1 MIRPGSE
8 IRLSK
13 NIIVDSCR
21 TGCSNGSQIRK
32 RKAIRSAVSAVPPRK
47 MTNVNKSLGPFAQR
61 YITSM
66 KYSQTFTISSAL
78 GAVQRFNL
86 NNIYDPDRTGV
97 GHQPYGYDQLGAIY
111 NRYRVIACHWAINVY
126 PSTGTAPVR
135 VAALPSNEEV
145 TNTTLS
151 DACED
156 PRAKWMVQVPGATA
170 RVLKGKVYLPSLLG
184 RTPTEYRGSQGATLE
199 RSSRRQCCAQYLCPG
214 NE

>member
-1 MIRPGSE
+1 MA
-8 IRLSK
+8 
-13 NIIVDSCR
+13 
-21 TGCSNGSQIRK
+21 RK
-32 RKAIRSAVSAVPPRK
+32 YAKKGNKKRGKRGAVRK

-135 VAALPSNEEV
+135 VAALLSNEEV
-145 TNTTLS
+145 INTTLS

-156 PRAKWMVQVPGATA
+156 PRQVDGSCPVPQLVCLRAKYIFPRCLVG
-170 RVLKGKVYLPSLLG
+170 LG
-184 RTPTEYRGSQGATLE
+184 RVSWLARATLE
-199 RSSRRQCCAQYLCPG
+199 RSSRRQCCAQHLCPG

>member
-1 MIRPGSE
+1 MA
-8 IRLSK
+8 
-13 NIIVDSCR
+13 
-21 TGCSNGSQIRK
+21 RK
-32 RKAIRSAVSAVPPRK
+32 YAKKGNKKRGKRGAVRK
-47 MTNVNKSLGPFAQR
+47 MTNVNKSLGPLLPAQR

-126 PSTGTAPVR
+126 PSTGTAQCVSRLYQAMKKSSIPHCLMLARTHVPSGWFKCPVPQL
-135 VAALPSNEEV
+135 VCL
-145 TNTTLS
+145 
-151 DACED
+151 
-156 PRAKWMVQVPGATA
+156 RAKYIFLVAWSDSGRVSWLA
-170 RVLKGKVYLPSLLG
+170 R
-184 RTPTEYRGSQGATLE
+184 ATLE
-199 RSSRRQCCAQYLCPG
+199 RSSRRQCCAQHLCPG

>member
-1 MIRPGSE
+1 
-8 IRLSK
+8 
-13 NIIVDSCR
+13 
-21 TGCSNGSQIRK
+21 
-32 RKAIRSAVSAVPPRK
+32 
-47 MTNVNKSLGPFAQR
+47 
-61 YITSM
+61 M

-145 TNTTLS
+145 INTTLS

-184 RTPTEYRGSQGATLE
+184 RTRPSIVARKGHFGTQLPATMLC
-199 RSSRRQCCAQYLCPG
+199 STSMPRQ
-214 NE
+214 